1 MLKNISLNTVSSLG
15 IYYPGNS
22 ILHRL
27 QARTKLLVMF
37 LFLVVFFIA
46 NRRIWHFAPYIVIGV
61 LLIITVKLSGVS
73 FRHMWQRMW
82 ILILLGV
89 IGAIPT
95 AFIPDNPAD
104 HPVMTL
110 EPLPLTF
117 GLLRNTL
124 LIYGVA
130 FVVYFVAFCCP

>member
-1 MLKNISLNTVSSLG
+1 MLKNISFNTVSSLG

-37 LFLVVFFIA
+37 LILEVFFIA
-46 NRRIWHFAPYIVIGV
+46 NQRVWHFAPYIVIGL

-82 ILILLGV
+82 ILLLLGV

-95 AFIPDNPAD
+95 AFIPDNPTN
-104 HPVMTL
+104 HPVMKL
-110 EPLPLTF
+110 GPLPVTF

-124 LIYGVA
+124 LIY
-130 FVVYFVAFCCP
+130 

>member
-37 LFLVVFFIA
+37 WFLVVFFIA
-46 NRRIWHFAPYIVIGV
+46 NHRVWHFTPYIVTG
-61 LLIITVKLSGVS
+61 LLMIITVKISGVS

-95 AFIPDNPAD
+95 AFIPDNPAQN
-104 HPVMTL
+104 PVLTMG
-110 EPLPLTF
+110 PLLLTF
-117 GLLRNTL
+117 GLLRNAL
-124 LIYGVA
+124 LIYGAA
-130 FVVYFVAFCCP
+130 F